1 MINTKQRAFLRGLAN
16 KLEPCMQVGKDGAKQ
31 TSFDAISNLLEAR
44 ELIKIKV
51 LQNCDQTAKEIA
63 QMIAQN
69 VGCDVVQV
77 IGNKIV
83 LFKVSSKEKIKHIE
97 IGGIA

>member
-16 KLEPCMQVGKDGAKQ
+16 KLEPCMQIGKEGTKQ
-31 TSFDAISNLLEAR
+31 ASFDAISELLEAR

-63 QMIAQN
+63 QTIAQN

-83 LFKVSSKEKIKHIE
+83 LFKVSSKEKIKHI
-97 IGGIA
+97 II

>member
-1 MINTKQRAFLRGLAN
+1 MNNKKQSATLRRLTN
-16 KLEPCMQVGKDGAKQ
+16 KLEPCMQIGKEGAKQ
-31 TSFDAISNLLEAR
+31 TSFDAISDLLEAR

-51 LQNCDQTAKEIA
+51 LQNCDQSAKEIA
-63 QMIAQN
+63 EIIAQN

-83 LFKVSSKEKIKHIE
+83 LFKVSSKDKIKHIL
-97 IGGIA
+97 I

>member
-1 MINTKQRAFLRGLAN
+1 MINTKQRAFLRSLAN
-16 KLEPCMQVGKDGAKQ
+16 KLEPCMQIGKDGAKQ
-31 TSFDAISNLLEAR
+31 TSFDTISDLLEAR

-51 LQNCDQTAKEIA
+51 LQNCEKPAKEIA
-63 QMIAQN
+63 DEIAKN
-69 VGCDVVQV
+69 VGCDIVQV

-97 IGGIA
+97 I

>member
-1 MINTKQRAFLRGLAN
+1 MINTKQRATLRSLAN
-16 KLEPCMQVGKDGAKQ
+16 KLEPCMQIGKDGAKQ
-31 TSFDAISNLLEAR
+31 TSFDAISDLLEAR

-51 LQNCDQTAKEIA
+51 LQNCDKSAKELA
-63 QMIAQN
+63 EMISQN

-83 LFKVSSKEKIKHIE
+83 LFRVSSKDKIKHIL
-97 IGGIA
+97 I

>member
-1 MINTKQRAFLRGLAN
+1 MIYTKQRATLRSLAS
-16 KLEPCMQVGKDGAKQ
+16 KLEPCMQIGKEGTKQ
-31 TSFDAISNLLEAR
+31 TSFDAISDLLEAR

-51 LQNCDQTAKEIA
+51 LQNCDQSAKEIA
-63 QMIAQN
+63 EIIAQN

-83 LFKVSSKEKIKHIE
+83 LFKVSSKDKIKHIL
-97 IGGIA
+97 I

>member
-1 MINTKQRAFLRGLAN
+1 MINTKQRATLRSLAN
-16 KLEPCMQVGKDGAKQ
+16 KLEPCMQIGKDGAKQ
-31 TSFDAISNLLEAR
+31 TSFDAVSDLLEAR

-51 LQNCDQTAKEIA
+51 LQNCEHSAKEIA
-63 QMIAQN
+63 EIIAQN

-83 LFKVSSKEKIKHIE
+83 LFKVSSKDKIKHIL
-97 IGGIA
+97 I

>member
-1 MINTKQRAFLRGLAN
+1 MINTKQRATLRSLAN
-16 KLEPCMQVGKDGAKQ
+16 KLEPCMQIGKEGTKQ
-31 TSFDAISNLLEAR
+31 TSFDAISDLLEAR

-51 LQNCDQTAKEIA
+51 LQNCDQSVKELADAIS
-63 QMIAQN
+63 QK

-83 LFKVSSKEKIKHIE
+83 LFKVSSKEKIKHIL
-97 IGGIA
+97 I